1 MKSEWEKRKCK
12 VVSLVIDKVERIAEW
27 KKDLEELAQGKI
39 EQIKQI
45 TKKKNSSYFLYLC
58 NFFKIL
64 K

>member
-45 TKKKNSSYFLYLC
+45 KKK
-58 NFFKIL
+58 KIL
-64 K
+64 LIFYIYVIFLKF